1 MATLCRVRTATLRGV
16 AAVPVDVEVCVS
28 NGMPGFSVVGMAD
41 AAVQESRER
50 VRAAIRACGFTMPT
64 QKVVVNLAPGS
75 LRKTGSGFD
84 LPIAVGLL
92 CATGQV
98 DRRVF
103 EEVLVVG
110 ELSLEGVVRPVAG
123 MLAFALC
130 AKQMGLALLGATE
143 PGAHRIEGLERK
155 VIATLGELHGAN
167 PSFPDLTLTGTCE
180 EAQRRAIA

>member
-1 MATLCRVRTATLRGV
+1 M
-16 AAVPVDVEVCVS
+16 
-28 NGMPGFSVVGMAD
+28 
-41 AAVQESRER
+41 
-50 VRAAIRACGFTMPT
+50 
-64 QKVVVNLAPGS
+64 
-75 LRKTGSGFD
+75 
-84 LPIAVGLL
+84 
-92 CATGQV
+92 
-98 DRRVF
+98 
-103 EEVLVVG
+103 G

-180 EAQRRAIA
+180 EAQPLDFRDIAGHDMAKRALQIAAAGAHGVLMMGPPGSGK